1 MRHCDEYCSETSTDW
16 LRCVYELVTCL
27 LKLGGESMPE
37 GDHQRRR
44 GGRTKLYVVVN
55 LDVDERELVLLFH
68 SCSKFQTPGHSA
80 TNFRHPGSL
89 LVKQIHDVQ
98 GERKRD
104 ATVGVHKDFLRQE
117 LLVALYL
124 VQNTNR
130 EIFESS
136 PGFQSQYARDVSRM
150 NLPTGML

>member
-1 MRHCDEYCSETSTDW
+1 MFCKQPPGFETTDP
-16 LRCVYELVTCL
+16 VIG
-27 LKLGGESMPE
+27 KPKKG
-37 GDHQRRR
+37 
-44 GGRTKLYVVVN
+44 
-55 LDVDERELVLLFH
+55 
-68 SCSKFQTPGHSA
+68 
-80 TNFRHPGSL
+80 
-89 LVKQIHDVQ
+89 
-98 GERKRD
+98 
-104 ATVGVHKDFLRQE
+104 ATVGVHKDSLWSE